1 MFQGGIHTESSALP
15 TQDLHSL
22 SDSSLRDKVTATLIR
37 EEAAESLLL
46 SIQGDAELAALN
58 QVLNRYKAQW
68 WLKHLS
74 WVGANPARY
83 WREQLGEEIEAA
95 SSGKNS
101 SSQRKKFSWW
111 FFRSF
116 DMSGEVKYSCSGS
129 TAFELRVSISSD
141 FATNI
146 SFAHGVKYE
155 LSQLDLDPFYD
166 MTWTCQ

>member
-1 MFQGGIHTESSALP
+1 MFQGGINTESSALP

-74 WVGANPARY
+74 WVGAHPAMY
-83 WREQLGEEIEAA
+83 WREQLGDEIEAA
-95 SSGKNS
+95 TSGKNS

-129 TAFELRVSISSD
+129 PLMFWKGRTAIEGFSGRLRAGPTGGPVSL
-141 FATNI
+141 A
-146 SFAHGVKYE
+146 
-155 LSQLDLDPFYD
+155 LSGRRR
-166 MTWTCQ
+166 

>member
-1 MFQGGIHTESSALP
+1 MFQGGINTESSALP
-15 TQDLHSL
+15 TQDFHSL
-22 SDSSLRDKVTATLIR
+22 SDSSLRDTITATLIR

-46 SIQGDAELAALN
+46 SLQGDAELAALN

-68 WLKHLS
+68 W
-74 WVGANPARY
+74 
-83 WREQLGEEIEAA
+83 
-95 SSGKNS
+95 
-101 SSQRKKFSWW
+101 

-116 DMSGEVKYSCSGS
+116 DMSVEVKYSCSGS